1 MERTGVL
8 RLFHVY
14 QCLARRQ
21 VWSCA
26 VIALLTL
33 VLRTALLPALPIPK
47 PIIHDEFSYLL
58 AGDTYAHG
66 RLANPP
72 HPFWQHFESFQEMQ
86 QPTYAAKY
94 QPLQGLTLAF
104 GERLFHQP
112 WAGVFLTTGLMCAAV
127 CWMLQGWLVQ
137 GVHGPEWA
145 LLGALLFA
153 LRIGVLSYWMNSYEG
168 GAVPAIGGAL
178 ALGAMARIW
187 HSGDFHHAV
196 TWAIGVS
203 ILMLSRPYD
212 AAVLAISSASILAW
226 LYRKSLG
233 ITQPVAAGPPR
244 ASGEDGGRSG
254 PVPLLKSSGT
264 TQPIAAG
271 PPHAS
276 GEDGGRSGPV
286 PLLRKSPRLLLRAAV
301 PALLI
306 LATALAAIAYNDY
319 RVTGNA
325 LTLPYQA
332 HDRQYAVASMFLLLP
347 LHREPV
353 YRHAVMR
360 DFWARWNVDQ
370 WRDSRT
376 SPVVQLAGKGYILSD
391 FFFGFWPIALPLLLW
406 PFALK
411 TAEERICAIL
421 FAVCLISLAPLIGVL
436 PHYAAAFSGIF
447 YLRFLQ
453 SLRRLSAWK
462 KPFGPFLA
470 ASIPALFVLAFLNSA
485 AGLARGG
492 SDPVSFAPGR
502 DRFSTVLAERGAR
515 FGAARDAMDRDLA
528 NLPGGQLVLVRYQPG
543 HDPQNEWVFNHAD
556 IDRSRVVWAREMGP
570 AEDAPFLD
578 YFRDRHVWLAE
589 PDATPARLTPYFAEQ
604 STLAMKGPQ
613 R

>member
-1 MERTGVL
+1 MEALERTGVL

-14 QCLARRQ
+14 QSLARRQ

-33 VLRTALLPALPIPK
+33 VLRAALLPVLPIPK

-72 HPFWQHFESFQEMQ
+72 HPFWQHFETFQEMQ
-86 QPTYAAKY
+86 QPTYSAKY
-94 QPLQGLTLAF
+94 QPLQGLALAL
-104 GERLFHQP
+104 GEKLFDP
-112 WAGVFLTTGLMCAAV
+112 WLGVFLTTGLMCAAV
-127 CWMLQGWLVQ
+127 CWMLQGWIA
-137 GVHGPEWA
+137 PELA
-145 LLGALLFA
+145 LLGAFLFT
-153 LRIGVLSYWMNSYEG
+153 LRMGVLSYWMNSYEG

-187 HSGDFHHAV
+187 RNGEPGKADFRHAV

-212 AAVLAISSASILAW
+212 AAVLALSSAAILAW
-226 LYRKSLG
+226 LL
-233 ITQPVAAGPPR
+233 Q
-244 ASGEDGGRSG
+244 E
-254 PVPLLKSSGT
+254 SSGT
-264 TQPIAAG
+264 TEPLAAG

-276 GEDGGRSGPV
+276 AEDGGSGPAPLFRKSNRTTEPVAAGRSGSV
-286 PLLRKSPRLLLRAAV
+286 PLFRKSPKPLLRAAV
-301 PALLI
+301 PALLV
-306 LATALAAIAYNDY
+306 LAMALAAIAYNDY
-319 RVTGNA
+319 RVTGSA
-325 LTLPYQA
+325 LVLPYQA

-347 LHREPV
+347 LDREPV

-376 SPVVQLAGKGYILSD
+376 SPVVQLLGKGYILSD
-391 FFFGFWPIALPLLLW
+391 FFFGYWPIAIPLLLW

-421 FAVCLISLAPLIGVL
+421 FAVCLLSLAPLIGVL

-453 SLRRLSAWK
+453 SLERLSAWK
-462 KPFGPFLA
+462 KPFGPLLA

-485 AGLARGG
+485 IGLARGG
-492 SDPVSFAPGR
+492 NDPIRFAPGR
-502 DRFSTVLAERGAR
+502 DSFSTVLAERGAR
-515 FGAARDAMDRDLA
+515 FGAARDATDRDLA

-570 AEDAPFLD
+570 AEDAPLLD
-578 YFRDRHVWLAE
+578 YFHDRHVWLAE
-589 PDATPARLTPYFAEQ
+589 PDATPLRLTPYSAGQ
-604 STLAMKGPQ
+604 STLAMRGAQ